1 MRSSASCSAE
11 LMTPKHAWGR
21 GSKLRASGAGG
32 GGRVRGRSE
41 VPPWRR
47 SGDNWASRRYVYG
60 GVRWQPG
67 RRAACSSA
75 RRSTSRAARLRCR
88 LGRGPAGRVAD
99 VSRTCR
105 GRGRVAGESWTCRG
119 RVAGVSRGLGGAI
132 RSSGGG
138 ARHRAQHKEVPE
150 AKPGRQGGEHASVP
164 AGGESCAAGA
174 SGRAGTRLGELPDK
188 EGPVRLD
195 QAEAGGDAAVR
206 ARPVHLEGVVGV
218 QQRLRAAGKTSRG
231 TARKAR
237 RGRVPDTSRARRG
250 GKSSITHRCISAASR
265 LHLGC
270 ISAASRLHLAERRSI
285 TDRPRSGS
293 E

>member
-1 MRSSASCSAE
+1 MCTEAC
-11 LMTPKHAWGR
+11 G
-21 GSKLRASGAGG
+21 GSLEDGQPPRRRVGVP
-32 GGRVRGRSE
+32 RVRRVCDVDWVE
-41 VPPWRR
+41 
-47 SGDNWASRRYVYG
+47 D
-60 GVRWQPG
+60 
-67 RRAACSSA
+67 
-75 RRSTSRAARLRCR
+75 LR
-88 LGRGPAGRVAD
+88 D
-99 VSRTCR
+99 VSRTC
-105 GRGRVAGESWTCRG
+105 RGRVAGESWTCRG

-195 QAEAGGDAAVR
+195 QPEAGGDAAVL

-270 ISAASRLHLAERRSI
+270 ISAASRLHLGYISPRGGASP
-285 TDRPRSGS
+285 TDQGAGASR
-293 E
+293 